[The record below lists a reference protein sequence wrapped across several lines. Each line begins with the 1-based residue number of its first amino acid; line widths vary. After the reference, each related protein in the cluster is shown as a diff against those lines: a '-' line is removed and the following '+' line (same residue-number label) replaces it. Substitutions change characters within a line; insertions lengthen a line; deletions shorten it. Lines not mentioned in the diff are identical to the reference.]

1 MRLVFTLL
9 GGLLLTVATSGCA
22 TREGEVENL
31 QPCQSGPQPFTS
43 LEAEYG
49 CTYARW
55 INLSAGPAP
64 VIIRSQAQ
72 FDQQATGECH
82 PQIDFAKYDLIIG
95 QQLQMHGGASASAS
109 YDYQLNCSDASRV
122 LRVLLKP
129 GVTFD
134 LRTYTYHALVPKLGP
149 AETVKVEV
157 QLQPQ

>member
-1 MRLVFTLL
+1 MKSVLTLL
-9 GGLLLTVATSGCA
+9 GGLLLTLAMSSCA

-31 QPCQSGPQPFTS
+31 QPCQSGPVAVTS
-43 LEAEYG
+43 LDKEYG
-49 CTYARW
+49 CTSSRW

-82 PQIDFAKYDLIIG
+82 PQIDFAKYDLVIG
-95 QQLQMHGGASASAS
+95 QQLQMNGGASASAT

-129 GVTFD
+129 GVTLD

-157 QLQPQ
+157 QVLPQ